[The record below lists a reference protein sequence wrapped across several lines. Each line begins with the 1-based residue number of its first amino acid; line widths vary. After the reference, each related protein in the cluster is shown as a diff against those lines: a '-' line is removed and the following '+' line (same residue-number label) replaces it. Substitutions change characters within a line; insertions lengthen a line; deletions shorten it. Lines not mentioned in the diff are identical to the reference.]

1 MQKVSEGQHDV
12 GSSRACQCCATY
24 LLWIVTGCLSMVRIE
39 DDRGANFGALISLPT
54 LASAPTPQPTARMST
69 YHLSCTMMSLAPRI
83 RITVAASQ
91 QYFSAAGLSSPLY
104 GCCLRPISSSTPTPK
119 LAYEIIT
126 DGKVVSSSHP
136 HDNQGKETIVFLHG
150 LLGNAKNLRTPA
162 KKLTRQLPHLSAL
175 LLDVRGHGGS
185 SNSQHLQPHNFHS
198 CVQDIF
204 HTLKPLG
211 LVRENSP
218 TAICGHSLGGRIAL
232 QYTHTLQQQEQHDH
246 DIQTPKHTWIL
257 DSVPG
262 TPDPS
267 VHQVLKAISSI
278 PLPIACKST
287 LTETL
292 MSEYKMNKAI
302 AQWIASNLKGKKDNH
317 TWVFDLEIANE
328 LVDNFADQKF
338 SEMIHEI
345 TSDRSN
351 KALDSTIQLVMAG
364 RNKEWK
370 EDIVANL
377 QAIPAFGDSFHM
389 HKLENAGHWVHVDA
403 VNELTQLMVDGLS
416 NARR

>member
-1 MQKVSEGQHDV
+1 MF
-12 GSSRACQCCATY
+12 T
-24 LLWIVTGCLSMVRIE
+24 M
-39 DDRGANFGALISLPT
+39 SL
-54 LASAPTPQPTARMST
+54 
-69 YHLSCTMMSLAPRI
+69 LAPRI
-83 RITVAASQ
+83 TAAASKHQ
-91 QYFSAAGLSSPLY
+91 RCVSTAAGLSLY
-104 GCCLRPISSSTPTPK
+104 DRGHRSISSSSTPK

-126 DGKVVSSSHP
+126 DGKVSSSP
-136 HDNQGKETIVFLHG
+136 HDIINQDKQTIVFLHG

-162 KKLTRQLPHLSAL
+162 KKLTRQLPNLSAI

-185 SNSQHLQPHNFHS
+185 SGSQQHVQPHNFHS
-198 CVQDIF
+198 CVSDIF

-211 LVRENSP
+211 LVGENSP

-232 QYTHTLQQQEQHDH
+232 QYTHTLQQQRDH
-246 DIQTPKHTWIL
+246 DIQTPQQTWIL

-267 VHQVLKAISSI
+267 VHHVLKAISSI
-278 PLPIACKST
+278 PLPIPCKST

-302 AQWIASNLKGKKDNH
+302 AMWIASNLKGKNGEHD
-317 TWVFDLEIANE
+317 WVFDLDIANE
-328 LVDNFADQKF
+328 LVDNFADQNF
-338 SEMIHEI
+338 DTMIREI
-345 TSDRSN
+345 TSGSSGR
-351 KALDSTIQLVMAG
+351 ALESTIQLVMAG

-370 EDIVANL
+370 EDIVSSL
-377 QAIPAFGDSFHM
+377 RSIPTFGDSFHM

-416 NARR
+416 NTRR